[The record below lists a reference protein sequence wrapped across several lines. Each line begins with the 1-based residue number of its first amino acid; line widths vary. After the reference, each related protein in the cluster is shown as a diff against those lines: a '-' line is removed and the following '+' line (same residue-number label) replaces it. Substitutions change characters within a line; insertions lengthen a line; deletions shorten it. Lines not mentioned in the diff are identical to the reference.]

1 MPQRTNTGIWSCSQV
16 LIRRWNVATLGRGKQ
31 LCHIWTQHSYMCT
44 ISNMNKNTEK
54 SITFAL
60 AQHVKYLSKKKKKL
74 RKCLAKFTKIAHF
87 RSVLIIKPSLI
98 IITFDNKNTTSVCS
112 LLYSACFGSRHVQAW
127 RVSRNIWEYTV
138 STHTFGKHLH
148 TQTGAG
154 SAAAA
159 ATWQTSHKVREA
171 KSFSQGLSKG

>member
-31 LCHIWTQHSYMCT
+31 LCHVWTQHSYMCT

-60 AQHVKYLSKKKKKL
+60 AQHVKYWSKKKKKL

-112 LLYSACFGSRHVQAW
+112 LLYSSCFGSCITCSGLEGLPEYLRIYSEHTHLW
-127 RVSRNIWEYTV
+127 ETSSHTNWSRKCCCCCYMTNIPQSEG
-138 STHTFGKHLH
+138 GKEL
-148 TQTGAG
+148 QPG
-154 SAAAA
+154 SI
-159 ATWQTSHKVREA
+159 
-171 KSFSQGLSKG
+171 